1 MNEPKNKRENFE
13 DIIEQSIDSVH
24 SYDSEIINSN
34 EDKVTSQKVAI
45 IIFVFAIIALIWSS
59 QAELEITVSTRGEI
73 LLNSDIE
80 KVQHLEGGM
89 LEELFIQPGDVVYKG
104 QKIALLRSLDKVS
117 ELKTTKYEIN
127 QIKIEMI
134 KFKSLITGESPDF
147 SGFTDYQNTVD
158 EQFNLWEVENNK
170 NRTNDGLI
178 LYDIKHKTQL
188 IKSMKHRIEMSDS
201 QLEIINQQL
210 RIKNQLYK
218 EEMASYTDVLNMR
231 VQKMNMAREIE
242 NLHESVLNESF
253 LLDRLTKQLENTKYT
268 RNNEYRTNLA
278 KLGKDLII
286 KQNILPSIS
295 DKVERLYVYSPVD
308 GTVDK
313 VTYNYISA
321 IISPGDSIADITPL
335 RNKLHAQLKIARKD
349 IGFVEKGQKV
359 KLKFDAYNFAKYGV
373 INGVI
378 TSVSRG
384 SYEEKEEEFFLATLT
399 IESDY
404 LENSGVKYHLTPY
417 MEFTADIKTGS
428 RKVIDYALKPIMSA
442 LNESFNE
449 R

>member
-1 MNEPKNKRENFE
+1 
-13 DIIEQSIDSVH
+13 
-24 SYDSEIINSN
+24 
-34 EDKVTSQKVAI
+34 
-45 IIFVFAIIALIWSS
+45 
-59 QAELEITVSTRGEI
+59 
-73 LLNSDIE
+73 
-80 KVQHLEGGM
+80 
-89 LEELFIQPGDVVYKG
+89 
-104 QKIALLRSLDKVS
+104 
-117 ELKTTKYEIN
+117 
-127 QIKIEMI
+127 
-134 KFKSLITGESPDF
+134 
-147 SGFTDYQNTVD
+147 
-158 EQFNLWEVENNK
+158 
-170 NRTNDGLI
+170 
-178 LYDIKHKTQL
+178 
-188 IKSMKHRIEMSDS
+188 MS
-201 QLEIINQQL
+201 
-210 RIKNQLYK
+210 
-218 EEMASYTDVLNMR
+218 
-231 VQKMNMAREIE
+231 
-242 NLHESVLNESF
+242 
-253 LLDRLTKQLENTKYT
+253 KQLENTKYT